1 MADEGELAVD
11 HSRKEIAEMLVFLR
25 KPYIR
30 PYLSS
35 GIPEPHG
42 VDVTGIHECS
52 PVPVL
57 VLAEMNGGVESVRE
71 AVCKHPGQFR
81 VREQARY
88 LHYLVFNGLR
98 LEKTVLR
105 SRPVG
110 NIVLCGH

>member
-71 AVCKHPGQFR
+71 AVCKHTSILNF
-81 VREQARY
+81 
-88 LHYLVFNGLR
+88 HSC
-98 LEKTVLR
+98 TV
-105 SRPVG
+105 SYH
-110 NIVLCGH
+110 IDKLCGMVCLVKCKITGSDQSIVM